1 MRIAFQMMIA
11 ATALAVPALAQAAGD
26 DRNGSAEIIRGDYVS
41 AERTLVDQRRL
52 FPDHADLTL
61 NLAAVYHHA
70 GRVSEARALYRDVL
84 RRPDEDV
91 NLVTDRTF
99 SAHQLATI
107 ALQRLERTQLS
118 VR

>member
-1 MRIAFQMMIA
+1 MRIVFQMMIV
-11 ATALAVPALAQAAGD
+11 ATALVVPALAQAASD
-26 DRNGSAEIIRGDYVS
+26 DRNGSAEIVRGDYVS

-61 NLAAVYHHA
+61 NLAAVYQHA

-84 RRPDEDV
+84 RRPDEEVD
-91 NLVTDRTF
+91 LTDRTF
-99 SAHQLATI
+99 SSHQLATI
-107 ALQRLERTQLS
+107 ALTRLERTQLT